1 VPSQS
6 GVNVADLV
14 GQLVALLDTQYV
26 FSDVAA
32 AISRV
37 LTDRLAS
44 GSYESVESE
53 EALAAAITEDL
64 QSVNGDR
71 HLRLLFHADPIDED
85 LGEPEADLA
94 QMGSWAALCSAG
106 FPRVERLPGNVGYLR
121 VQPVLFPISI
131 AGEAATAAM
140 TLLADTDA
148 LLLDLR
154 SCLGGDPE
162 TVTWLCSYLF
172 DEPVELSSFY
182 ERASDKTTPTWT
194 LPEVPGR
201 RFGPTKPVWL
211 LCSGTTFSGGE
222 ALCYDLQQAG
232 RAKVVGEPT
241 GGGAHPREAF
251 RLGPHLEATI
261 PVARP
266 INPHSGTNW
275 EGTGVA
281 PDVLVDADQAEST
294 AYQLALEHVATLPND
309 GYRQEVSDEVRAQ
322 RGRALNTPA
331 PQGQ

>member
-1 VPSQS
+1 MPSQS
-6 GVNVADLV
+6 GVDVADLV
-14 GQLVALLDTQYV
+14 AQLVALLDTQYV
-26 FSDVAA
+26 FSDAA
-32 AISRV
+32 TAICRV

-53 EALAAAITEDL
+53 EALAVAVTGDL

-85 LGEPEADLA
+85 HGEPEADLA
-94 QMGSWAALCSAG
+94 EMSSWAALWSGG

-131 AGEAATAAM
+131 AGEAASAAM

-154 SCLGGDPE
+154 GCLGGDPE
-162 TVTWLCSYLF
+162 MVTWLCSYLF

-182 ERASDKTTPTWT
+182 ERASDQTTPTWT

-201 RFGPTKPVWL
+201 RFGATKPVWL

-232 RAKVVGEPT
+232 RARVVGERT

-251 RLGPHLEATI
+251 RVGVHLEATI

-275 EGTGVA
+275 EGVGVI
-281 PDVLVDADQAEST
+281 PDVPVAADDAEST
-294 AYQLALEHVATLPND
+294 AYRLALQHVATLPSD
-309 GYRQEVSDEVRAQ
+309 GYRREVADEARS
-322 RGRALNTPA
+322 AL
-331 PQGQ
+331 